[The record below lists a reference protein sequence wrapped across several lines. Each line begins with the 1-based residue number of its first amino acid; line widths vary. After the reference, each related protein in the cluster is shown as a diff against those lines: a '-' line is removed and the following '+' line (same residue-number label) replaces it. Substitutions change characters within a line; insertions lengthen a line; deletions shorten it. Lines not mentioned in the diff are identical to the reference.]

1 MSTTVLY
8 FLPTTSADTSPLP
21 RVISRLTTIYNPS
34 LLQNWSL
41 KQRLFRS
48 TAAGSSDPT
57 ATKPRDSRCLQIIS
71 LPGHPQ
77 DSYAVITPAEQPTAT
92 QSPTATAAATVISI
106 PIGPSTDELNQLLL
120 TRLTSLWQPRQSYS
134 VVDGLGYQ
142 VGDFRM
148 RVGEVRQGIGG
159 SQLVRG
165 VAIEIALTSQ
175 RDDRVESRE
184 ETEQMIMSFFEELGL
199 TGAKTFLSD
208 REHGDFQDVRLWC
221 RMLTLKS

>member
-34 LLQNWSL
+34 LLPNWTL

-48 TAAGSSDPT
+48 TAVSSGDPT

-71 LPGHPQ
+71 LPGHPR
-77 DSYAVITPAEQPTAT
+77 DSYAVINPAEQPAAT
-92 QSPTATAAATVISI
+92 EGPPATGAATVISI
-106 PIGPSTDELNQLLL
+106 PTGPSTDELNQLLL
-120 TRLTSLWQPRQSYS
+120 TRLGSLWQPRQSYS
-134 VVDGLGYQ
+134 VADGLSYQ
-142 VGDFRM
+142 VGDFRI

-165 VAIEIALTSQ
+165 VTIEIALISQ
-175 RDDRVESRE
+175 RDDGVESRE
-184 ETEQMIMSFFEELGL
+184 ETEQMIMSFWEGLGL
-199 TGAKTFLSD
+199 TGAKNFFSD
-208 REHGDFQDVRLWC
+208 RERGDFEDVRLWC

>member
-1 MSTTVLY
+1 MSTPVLC

-21 RVISRLTTIYNPS
+21 QVISRLTTIYNPS
-34 LLQNWSL
+34 LLPNWTL

-48 TAAGSSDPT
+48 TAVWSGDPT
-57 ATKPRDSRCLQIIS
+57 ASKPRDSRCLQVIS

-77 DSYAVITPAEQPTAT
+77 DSYAVITPSEQPAT
-92 QSPTATAAATVISI
+92 TEGLPATAAATVISI

-120 TRLTSLWQPRQSYS
+120 TRLGPLWQPRQSYS

-142 VGDFRM
+142 VGDFRI

-165 VAIEIALTSQ
+165 VAIEIALITPH
-175 RDDRVESRE
+175 DDGVESRE
-184 ETEQMIMSFFEELGL
+184 ETEQMIMSFWEELGL
-199 TGAKTFLSD
+199 TGAKAFFLD
-208 REHGDFQDVRLWC
+208 RDRGDFQDARLWC